1 MPRHVPITFWGNR
14 TASIA
19 TGSAFVKGP
28 TAAGRGDDCDEFH
41 ALLALCYTDAP
52 LDKAG
57 KGVALENVESGMIFI
72 VGVGRSG
79 TSLLQS
85 MLHAHPDICF
95 LPETAIIRRYLAS
108 GVLRRQL
115 GKYGKQAVV
124 DHLAADERLKR
135 LGLPQAHLRDA
146 VPQQPEQFAAL
157 YPRLMDAFIRARGQ
171 FRYVGDK
178 DPRNSEYLPWIRE
191 HYKRA
196 WVIHIFRDPR
206 DVLASKRKAAWSRGR
221 HWLAHVFANRVQFIL
236 AMNWGM
242 QLFGDRFLSLAYED
256 LIARPEEQLRR
267 ICAFLELPFNEEML
281 AFAEASRELVA
292 EDEMA
297 WKGETMG
304 PLRAENSGSWVRQL
318 SPAQSAACEV
328 LCGPTMVAGGYARL
342 APWYWRALMALMWLP
357 FQLGTVVYRKR
368 RQWSQR

>member
-1 MPRHVPITFWGNR
+1 MSRDPTV
-14 TASIA
+14 
-19 TGSAFVKGP
+19 SAQ
-28 TAAGRGDDCDEFH
+28 GDGCDAFH
-41 ALLALCYTDAP
+41 APAALCYTYAP
-52 LDKAG
+52 LDQQG
-57 KGVALENVESGMIFI
+57 KGVILENVESGMIFI

-108 GVLRRQL
+108 GVLGRQL
-115 GKYGKQAVV
+115 GKHGKQTVV

-135 LGLPQAHLRDA
+135 LGLPQAHLREA
-146 VPQQPEQFAAL
+146 VPEQPEQMAAL
-157 YPRLMDAFIRARGQ
+157 YPRLMDAFTRARGH

-191 HYKRA
+191 HYKQA

-206 DVLASKRKAAWSRGR
+206 DVLASKQKAAWSRGR
-221 HWLAHVFANRVQFIL
+221 YWLAHVFANRVQFIL
-236 AMNWGM
+236 AMNWGQ
-242 QLFGDRFLSLAYED
+242 QLFGTRFLSLAYED

-267 ICAFLELPFNEEML
+267 ICAFLELPFDEEML
-281 AFAEASRELVA
+281 AFAKASRELVA
-292 EDEMA
+292 EDEIA

-304 PLRAENSGSWVRQL
+304 PLRNENTGSWVHQL

-328 LCGPTMVAGGYARL
+328 LCGPTMALGGYARF
-342 APWYWRALMALMWLP
+342 APWYWRALMVLLVVP
-357 FQLGTVVYRKR
+357 FQLGTALYRKV